1 MQNDCLYTIR
11 FRLNGADTTAR
22 VRATQTLLDLLR
34 SDLHAWEVK
43 SGCGKGDCG
52 SCAVLLD
59 GEVRLACLVLAVQ
72 SDGTN
77 ITTVRGLG
85 DEAHLHPLQVAFV
98 QRGAAQCGFCTPGM
112 LITAK
117 ALLDRHPHPTREQ
130 IRAAL
135 AGNLCRCT
143 GYQAIIDAIE
153 VASWNDPH
161 SSRNARSVGGGGA
174 GNGEGSERRH
184 SHE

>member
-1 MQNDCLYTIR
+1 MQKDQFYPVHFQLDGVSASAQVTP
-11 FRLNGADTTAR
+11 
-22 VRATQTLLDLLR
+22 TQTLLGLLR
-34 SDLHAWEVK
+34 DDLHEWGVK

-52 SCAVLLD
+52 SCAILLD

-72 SDGTN
+72 ADKTS

-85 DEAHLHPLQVAFV
+85 DKDHLHPLQEMFV
-98 QRGAAQCGFCTPGM
+98 RYGAIQCGFCTPGM

-153 VASWNDPH
+153 AASGSDL
-161 SSRNARSVGGGGA
+161 SSSTEA
-174 GNGEGSERRH
+174 
-184 SHE
+184 

>member
-1 MQNDCLYTIR
+1 MQKDHLYPVH
-11 FRLNGADTTAR
+11 FQLNGASTR
-22 VRATQTLLDLLR
+22 VQVSPTQTLLELLR
-34 SDLHAWEVK
+34 NDLHEWDVK
-43 SGCGKGDCG
+43 SGCVKGDCG

-59 GEVRLACLVLAVQ
+59 GKIRLACLVLAVQ
-72 SDGTN
+72 ADETT

-85 DEAHLHPLQVAFV
+85 DEDRLHPLQEMLV
-98 QRGAAQCGFCTPGM
+98 RYGAVQCGFCTPGM

-130 IRAAL
+130 IRTAL

-153 VASWNDPH
+153 AASDLLKQ
-161 SSRNARSVGGGGA
+161 
-174 GNGEGSERRH
+174 
-184 SHE
+184 